1 MPPSTNGLL
10 LINPRA
16 GSSGGP
22 AAEELAGEAERRGI
36 LACVLGKR
44 DDAAALARDGAAAII
59 GAAGGDGSLASVAAV
74 AVERQLPFV
83 CVPFGTRN
91 HFARDLGLDPDD
103 PLAALDAFTGEERRI
118 DLGRVGERPFLNNVS
133 LGLYAALVHRRER
146 RRRRGEALARVRALW
161 LSLRERPEVWA
172 RLDGEPVRA
181 RVLLVANNAYDLS
194 LFTVGE
200 RSRLDEGRLHVYA
213 AEGWLPR
220 NWQERTGER
229 FTIDWARTL
238 EAAVDGEPARFE
250 PPVELAI
257 EPRAL
262 RVLLPRAPLG

>member
-74 AVERQLPFV
+74 AVERRLPFV

-91 HFARDLGLDPDD
+91 HFARDLGLDPDN
-103 PLAALDAFTGEERRI
+103 PLAALAAFSGDERRV
-118 DLGRVGERPFLNNVS
+118 DVGRVDGRLFLNNVS
-133 LGLYAALVHRRER
+133 LGLYAQLVHRREHHR
-146 RRRRGEALARVRALW
+146 RRRHALAR
-161 LSLRERPEVWA
+161 LRSFA
-172 RLDGEPVRA
+172 I
-181 RVLLVANNAYDLS
+181 LL
-194 LFTVGE
+194 
-200 RSRLDEGRLHVYA
+200 RH
-213 AEGWLPR
+213 
-220 NWQERTGER
+220 
-229 FTIDWARTL
+229 
-238 EAAVDGEPARFE
+238 
-250 PPVELAI
+250 
-257 EPRAL
+257 
-262 RVLLPRAPLG
+262 RAPLGIAIDGKRVN

>member
-83 CVPFGTRN
+83 CVPFGTRK
-91 HFARDLGLDPDD
+91 HF
-103 PLAALDAFTGEERRI
+103 
-118 DLGRVGERPFLNNVS
+118 
-133 LGLYAALVHRRER
+133 
-146 RRRRGEALARVRALW
+146 
-161 LSLRERPEVWA
+161 
-172 RLDGEPVRA
+172 
-181 RVLLVANNAYDLS
+181 AYDLS

-200 RSRLDEGRLHVYA
+200 RSRLDEGRLHVYT